1 MAGAATTITQRP
13 RAALAP
19 PNLPTGPWRSPA
31 RAVRLF
37 GSLSVCGPPGTV
49 TWTVIHVAATIGLWR
64 WGSGMGSGQLGG
76 AEEEGGGL
84 PYDPGGQ
91 GLRGGG
97 SSPGSTS
104 LGGEEALIPAIWPLS
119 AWRGVHTPPTGSNG
133 RAQQEGERDRWPWP

>member
-1 MAGAATTITQRP
+1 M
-13 RAALAP
+13 
-19 PNLPTGPWRSPA
+19 
-31 RAVRLF
+31 
-37 GSLSVCGPPGTV
+37 
-49 TWTVIHVAATIGLWR
+49 IHVAATIGLWR

-119 AWRGVHTPPTGSNG
+119 AWRGVHPPRLALMAEPSRGG
-133 RAQQEGERDRWPWP
+133 RETDGGGPER